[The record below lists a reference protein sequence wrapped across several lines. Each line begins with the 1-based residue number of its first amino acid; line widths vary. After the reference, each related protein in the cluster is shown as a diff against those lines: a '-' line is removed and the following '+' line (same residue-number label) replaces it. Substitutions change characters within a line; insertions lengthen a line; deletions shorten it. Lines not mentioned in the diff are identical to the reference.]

1 MAWFQRCIF
10 MANLELSLP
19 ISELYFLGSI
29 NSKFQL
35 FASIILFYFSIWN
48 KMTWGNPGQTTVL
61 RATEG
66 SKIFISML
74 MTGRLWWWGI
84 MKITRRLTIH
94 FGDTIV
100 IMMISTMMTNYYSW
114 NDDHNDDHGNTHH
127 NVYDENIIHLKSWK
141 TIPGFPTKKAY
152 LDVPGS

>member
-1 MAWFQRCIF
+1 
-10 MANLELSLP
+10 
-19 ISELYFLGSI
+19 
-29 NSKFQL
+29 
-35 FASIILFYFSIWN
+35 
-48 KMTWGNPGQTTVL
+48 
-61 RATEG
+61 
-66 SKIFISML
+66 
-74 MTGRLWWWGI
+74 